1 MTGPDGVGIRAAA
14 SSDLPGIMALE
25 DACFDPKE
33 RWGVTAW
40 QAELEGP
47 GLVSV
52 AEVGESGEGCQA
64 FSALAAA
71 ACFRLA
77 GDVAELYRI
86 MTAPAWRGLGVA
98 TLLLARGF
106 AWASQSGAK
115 EMLLEV
121 RKSNQARSL
130 YVDAGFT
137 TLYER
142 TNYYGPGRHA
152 LVMRRELE
160 GNGNE

>member
-1 MTGPDGVGIRAAA
+1 MTDPDGIAIRLAA
-14 SSDLPGIMALE
+14 SSDLAGIMALE
-25 DACFDPKE
+25 DACFDPNE
-33 RWGVTAW
+33 RWSTTAW

-47 GLVSV
+47 GLVIV
-52 AEVGESGEGCQA
+52 AEGREPADGCQA

-71 ACFRLA
+71 AAFHLA
-77 GDVAELYRI
+77 GDTAELYSI

-106 AWASQSGAK
+106 AWARRSGATQ
-115 EMLLEV
+115 MLLEV
-121 RKSNQARSL
+121 QKTNQARAL
-130 YVDAGFT
+130 YVDAGFV

-152 LVMRRELE
+152 LVMRRALE